1 MLCSMARYHLCV
13 ARLPTVLVGGAVDT
27 AKIKKNPRGKTRG
40 ARALDALGQREGLG
54 VL

>member
-1 MLCSMARYHLCV
+1 MARCHLCM
-13 ARLPTVLVGGAVDT
+13 ARLPTVPVGGAVDT